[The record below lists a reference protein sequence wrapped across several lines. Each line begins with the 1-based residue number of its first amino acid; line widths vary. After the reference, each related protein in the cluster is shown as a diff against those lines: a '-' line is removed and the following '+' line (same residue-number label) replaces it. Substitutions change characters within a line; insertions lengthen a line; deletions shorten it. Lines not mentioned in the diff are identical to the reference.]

1 MWRKSRILR
10 RLLRPGWRPSRHPD
24 TGLETA
30 KTGLP
35 MSHDPALEAHEHAE
49 HAEHAAHEHDPFTSR
64 VAVTVAVLAVLAAAA
79 SSMETVEGGL
89 AITAS
94 SEAVLSQDKA
104 TDMWNE
110 YEADSLKKHIYTV
123 AAENGGPHEAEFRKT
138 AKDQVEKQ
146 AEIKKKALENEA
158 DRDRLMRESREH
170 EKHHHWL
177 AGAAT
182 MVEIGI
188 ALSTV
193 AIITKRR
200 PLWLG
205 AVALGLIG
213 IALGAMAFA

>member
-1 MWRKSRILR
+1 
-10 RLLRPGWRPSRHPD
+10 
-24 TGLETA
+24 
-30 KTGLP
+30 
-35 MSHDPALEAHEHAE
+35 MSHDPALDAHEHSE

-64 VAVTVAVLAVLAAAA
+64 VAITVAVLAVLAAAA
-79 SSMETVEGGL
+79 GSMETVEGGR

-94 SEAVLSQDKA
+94 SEAVLKQDQA

-123 AAENGGPHEAEFRKT
+123 AAETNADHEAEFRKV
-138 AKDQVEKQ
+138 AKEQTDKQ
-146 AEIKKKALENEA
+146 NEIKKKALEHEA
-158 DRDRLMRESREH
+158 ERDELQKESNAH
-170 EKHHHWL
+170 EKRHHWL
-177 AGAAT
+177 TGSAT

-213 IALGAMAFA
+213 VVLGAFAYA